1 MRGRSYLDLAQDRAV
16 SEKESIASLS
26 VPDTVRPMTDPTF
39 DLLHI
44 PVHLGLGA
52 TVEREPVFAGN
63 LDWYM
68 AYGARHA
75 VDGSEGCLV
84 SIHRF
89 STPWES
95 WEMHPLGAELVVC
108 LTGRIVLHQ
117 ERDGAVCSVAL
128 TPYQAVINPPGV
140 WHTADVTEETT
151 ALFITAGTGTETR
164 PR

>member
-1 MRGRSYLDLAQDRAV
+1 MRGRSYSGLAQDRAV

-26 VPDTVRPMTDPTF
+26 VPDTVLPMTDPTF

-52 TVEREPVFAGN
+52 TVEREPVFAGS

-68 AYGARHA
+68 AYAARHA
-75 VDGSEGCLV
+75 TDGSEGRLV

-95 WEMHPLGAELVVC
+95 C
-108 LTGRIVLHQ
+108 LLYTSPSP
-117 ERDGAVCSVAL
+117 RD
-128 TPYQAVINPPGV
+128 
-140 WHTADVTEETT
+140 
-151 ALFITAGTGTETR
+151 
-164 PR
+164 